1 MIVWEAAA
9 RNACNAQL
17 MTGYS
22 RTVLT
27 CSAHHCCS
35 LSAAYESP
43 FSKYCRCTIC
53 AQIVFACLSGH
64 LDMIHGAQILGTEN
78 TVSYW
83 GAGVWYICWQ
93 HQLFHTLKK
102 TTMLSFHCANDTL
115 LLCAWSCY
123 QDSCTIFEILVSAR
137 AQHRFRHSH
146 LTIREKSV
154 QHQISM
160 NYQCCHADQ
169 SALWRKAISW
179 SLCM

>member
-1 MIVWEAAA
+1 
-9 RNACNAQL
+9 

-53 AQIVFACLSGH
+53 AQNVFACLSGH

-123 QDSCTIFEILVSAR
+123 QDSCTIFE
-137 AQHRFRHSH
+137 RFWSPHVLSTDFGIH
-146 LTIREKSV
+146 TSPLEKSQSSTKSQWTTSV
-154 QHQISM
+154 VMLTSQHCEGKLSLGAFAC
-160 NYQCCHADQ
+160 NY
-169 SALWRKAISW
+169 W
-179 SLCM
+179 